1 MSAALLRRLLSAL
14 FTVWMVV
21 TATFVLSSALPSDP
35 ARMVAGPHASE
46 AVVARLRVELGLDQ
60 PLPVQYVRHLGGV
73 LRGDLGRSFH
83 SKEPVTAALA
93 RTLPYTG
100 LLALGASLVQ
110 LALGLPA
117 GLLAALRRGGPLD
130 LLTLGLSLL
139 GLSAPTFLWGLLF
152 MVGLGHEAGLFPL
165 GGAGVG
171 LGGALH
177 GVLLPSLTLG
187 VVGAASTSR
196 LTRGEVLEVI
206 RRDHVR
212 TARAKGLS
220 EGRVVL
226 KHGLRNALPAV
237 LTLFAMDLGALLGG
251 AVVTESV
258 FAWPGMGKLAI
269 DAVVNQDL
277 PVLMG
282 TVLISSCFIIGSN
295 LVADLV
301 HAALDPTARFS

>member
-1 MSAALLRRLLSAL
+1 MTEALLRRVISAL

-21 TATFVLSSALPSDP
+21 TATFLLSSALPTDP
-35 ARMVAGPHASE
+35 ARMVAGPHASD
-46 AVVARLRVELGLDQ
+46 AVVERLRVELSLDQ
-60 PLPVQYVRHLGGV
+60 PLPNQYVRHLKGV

-83 SKEPVTAALA
+83 SKEPVAAALA

-100 LLALGASLVQ
+100 LLAIGASLVQ
-110 LALGLPA
+110 LGLGVPA

-130 LLTLGLSLL
+130 LLTLTLSLI

-171 LGGALH
+171 LAGALH
-177 GVLLPSLTLG
+177 GVILPSLTLG

-237 LTLFAMDLGALLGG
+237 VTLFAMDLGALLGG

-295 LVADLV
+295 LVADLTN
-301 HAALDPTARFS
+301 AALDPSARFS

>member
-1 MSAALLRRLLSAL
+1 VIDALLRRLLSAAL
-14 FTVWMVV
+14 TVWLVV
-21 TATFVLSSALPSDP
+21 TATFLLSSALPADP
-35 ARMVAGPHASE
+35 ARLVAGPHASD
-46 AVVARLRVELGLDQ
+46 AVVERLRVELGLDQ
-60 PLPVQYVRHLGGV
+60 PLPVQYLRHLNGV
-73 LRGDLGRSFH
+73 LHGDLGRSFH

-110 LALGLPA
+110 LGLGLPA
-117 GLLAALRRGGPLD
+117 GLLAAWRRGGPLD

-165 GGAGVG
+165 GGAGAG
-171 LGGALH
+171 LTGALY
-177 GVLLPSLTLG
+177 GVVLPSLTLG
-187 VVGAASTSR
+187 VVGAAATGR
-196 LTRGEVLEVI
+196 LSRGELLEVI

-220 EGRVVL
+220 EARVWL
-226 KHGLRNALPAV
+226 QHGLRNAMPAV
-237 LTLFAMDLGALLGG
+237 VTLFALDLGALLGG

-269 DAVVNQDL
+269 DAVLNQDL

-282 TVLISSCFIIGSN
+282 TVLISSCFIIASN
-295 LVADLV
+295 LVADV
-301 HAALDPTARFS
+301 VNAALDPSSRFS